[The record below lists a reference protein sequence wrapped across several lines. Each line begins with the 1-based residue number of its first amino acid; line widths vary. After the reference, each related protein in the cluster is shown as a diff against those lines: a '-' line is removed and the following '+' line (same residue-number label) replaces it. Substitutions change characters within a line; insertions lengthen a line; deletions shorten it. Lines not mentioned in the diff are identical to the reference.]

1 MPAADHFAGLHHAFT
16 QRKSKMWTEI
26 LDGINGVVPAKERD
40 IEPAGFH
47 GVAQA
52 FCRKLR
58 EAGDPYPFVVHAL
71 MLYFRRRSEI

>member
-40 IEPAGFH
+40 IEP
-47 GVAQA
+47 
-52 FCRKLR
+52 
-58 EAGDPYPFVVHAL
+58 GDFDRVTET
-71 MLYFRRRSEI
+71 FRWQL